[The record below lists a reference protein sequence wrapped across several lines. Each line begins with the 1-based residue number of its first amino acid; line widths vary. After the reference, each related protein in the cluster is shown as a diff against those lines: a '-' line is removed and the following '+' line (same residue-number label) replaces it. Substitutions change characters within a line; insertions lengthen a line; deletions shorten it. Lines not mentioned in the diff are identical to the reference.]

1 MVTASSTQGIV
12 SLQTRESMLKDIM
25 KALADD
31 TVNRIGVYGVPGIGK
46 TTLLSQVATQAKA
59 SKEYVEVVS
68 ALGNPEPKRIR
79 PWIKNAI
86 EKATMIAQGENRDNK
101 KDNEGKVK
109 EQAPQ
114 KKETTLQKLKQ
125 ATQKQKQAQEEKK
138 ETGRI
143 KNAIEKAT
151 MIAQRENRDKKKDNE
166 GKDKEQAPQKQEK
179 TLQKL
184 KQATQKQ
191 KQAQEEKKETAVLV
205 LVDDLSY
212 KLDLEDIGIGDTD
225 KDNIKVKLVMTS
237 TSCPLLADEMHCH
250 PVFHLN
256 YLKNDEAL
264 KLFENTVGAKLSD
277 PGLQGIANEPV
288 NNSRGLPHL
297 IVAITHELQKN
308 KSTEYWKDA
317 LERLKKS
324 DSVKSYLDLNF
335 RHLDKTQEKLLSI
348 ISGVDAGE
356 GISDE
361 ALLRYGVGLG
371 LFTGSTHTM
380 EAARGQMRVS
390 LDGLRTT
397 SLLLDSGDTRVK
409 VIDVVREAARDQ
421 HTLVLQ
427 DEKDLQELDVKLCER
442 KMIFLPYPDIQELP
456 RIGECPELEILVLF
470 AQEDRL
476 LPVPDLFS
484 VSIPK
489 LKVLHFSHT
498 CLKPLS
504 SLIRYLKNLQ
514 TLCLEN
520 CDLEDVR
527 IVREL
532 KKLQVFSLMGSK
544 ITRLPREVGELTG
557 LRSLDL
563 SHCSSLEVIEPGSLE
578 GLVQL
583 EELYLEDSFVQWHL
597 ERDEQRSN
605 AGISELNKM
614 SRLSNLDILIPDVDM
629 LCEDLPFLGKL
640 DREGFKKLKHLH
652 VEHSPST
659 HYLVRSTE
667 CAAEIA
673 FTVLESLFLENLSNL
688 EKICHGL
695 PGKGSFEKLKVV
707 RVHHCWRLKNLFSLS
722 LLRDLRNLE
731 EIEVIGCSM
740 MQEIVISESTSED
753 YKKDKVT
760 EDYPAE
766 KEKLTKDDKGL
777 RRIKLENLQNITTFL
792 TNAAKPIP
800 PDSQTNSGGGNFGKD
815 KSQNTVAFFNS
826 QQALLHCLESLEL
839 LKLPKLTE
847 IWQDQPSVTWSKL
860 KSLRIEECHNLLK
873 AVDSSNLLMKLESLE
888 SLSINDC
895 KSMEE
900 IFGLRGIASGT
911 INKNLPRL
919 HALELEDL
927 PRLRCLWNT
936 TTVKGISGPQ
946 NLGSLKVKFCSDLRY
961 LFTSSMAKAMANLRE
976 LHVSCCDN
984 MEAIVMGDG
993 EVVSKQSRFPPSKVL
1008 RPAVKYPACLMFSP
1022 SSSSGKH
1029 VDRDMVEATV
1039 EKVKD
1044 KAKNI
1049 IAFPSLRVLT
1059 IYECSNMKS
1068 FVLSCKRE
1076 QEAVMMVGDDSSYS
1090 ESEDD
1095 SHAVFFNAKVR
1106 MYITCTP
1113 SSNIIYIYIY
1123 IYIGSSEARGL
1134 ESTNYK

>member
-1 MVTASSTQGIV
+1 MAGEFLSGLASIVFEYSIALIARNVGYALLSESYVKDLQAGVSKMNDASQELQHDIDEALMTEGHSIHAKVHRWFLTAEERKREAEELIERKKNAASRYGWVTNPKTRYLLGRKAKYALQDIKDHLAEKTFERISYRPSQPEGMVTASSTQGIV

-640 DREGFKKLKHLH
+640 DR
-652 VEHSPST
+652 
-659 HYLVRSTE
+659 Y
-667 CAAEIA
+667 
-673 FTVLESLFLENLSNL
+673 
-688 EKICHGL
+688 
-695 PGKGSFEKLKVV
+695 
-707 RVHHCWRLKNLFSLS
+707 
-722 LLRDLRNLE
+722 
-731 EIEVIGCSM
+731 
-740 MQEIVISESTSED
+740 
-753 YKKDKVT
+753 
-760 EDYPAE
+760 
-766 KEKLTKDDKGL
+766 
-777 RRIKLENLQNITTFL
+777 
-792 TNAAKPIP
+792 
-800 PDSQTNSGGGNFGKD
+800 
-815 KSQNTVAFFNS
+815 
-826 QQALLHCLESLEL
+826 
-839 LKLPKLTE
+839 
-847 IWQDQPSVTWSKL
+847 
-860 KSLRIEECHNLLK
+860 
-873 AVDSSNLLMKLESLE
+873 
-888 SLSINDC
+888 
-895 KSMEE
+895 
-900 IFGLRGIASGT
+900 
-911 INKNLPRL
+911 
-919 HALELEDL
+919 
-927 PRLRCLWNT
+927 
-936 TTVKGISGPQ
+936 
-946 NLGSLKVKFCSDLRY
+946 
-961 LFTSSMAKAMANLRE
+961 
-976 LHVSCCDN
+976 
-984 MEAIVMGDG
+984 
-993 EVVSKQSRFPPSKVL
+993 
-1008 RPAVKYPACLMFSP
+1008 
-1022 SSSSGKH
+1022 
-1029 VDRDMVEATV
+1029 
-1039 EKVKD
+1039 
-1044 KAKNI
+1044 
-1049 IAFPSLRVLT
+1049 RVL
-1059 IYECSNMKS
+1059 I
-1068 FVLSCKRE
+1068 
-1076 QEAVMMVGDDSSYS
+1076 GD
-1090 ESEDD
+1090 E
-1095 SHAVFFNAKVR
+1095 
-1106 MYITCTP
+1106 
-1113 SSNIIYIYIY
+1113 
-1123 IYIGSSEARGL
+1123 
-1134 ESTNYK
+1134 

>member
-1 MVTASSTQGIV
+1 
-12 SLQTRESMLKDIM
+12 
-25 KALADD
+25 
-31 TVNRIGVYGVPGIGK
+31 
-46 TTLLSQVATQAKA
+46 
-59 SKEYVEVVS
+59 
-68 ALGNPEPKRIR
+68 
-79 PWIKNAI
+79 
-86 EKATMIAQGENRDNK
+86 
-101 KDNEGKVK
+101 
-109 EQAPQ
+109 
-114 KKETTLQKLKQ
+114 
-125 ATQKQKQAQEEKK
+125 
-138 ETGRI
+138 
-143 KNAIEKAT
+143 
-151 MIAQRENRDKKKDNE
+151 
-166 GKDKEQAPQKQEK
+166 
-179 TLQKL
+179 
-184 KQATQKQ
+184 
-191 KQAQEEKKETAVLV
+191 
-205 LVDDLSY
+205 
-212 KLDLEDIGIGDTD
+212 
-225 KDNIKVKLVMTS
+225 
-237 TSCPLLADEMHCH
+237 
-250 PVFHLN
+250 
-256 YLKNDEAL
+256 
-264 KLFENTVGAKLSD
+264 
-277 PGLQGIANEPV
+277 
-288 NNSRGLPHL
+288 
-297 IVAITHELQKN
+297 
-308 KSTEYWKDA
+308 
-317 LERLKKS
+317 
-324 DSVKSYLDLNF
+324 
-335 RHLDKTQEKLLSI
+335 
-348 ISGVDAGE
+348 
-356 GISDE
+356 
-361 ALLRYGVGLG
+361 
-371 LFTGSTHTM
+371 
-380 EAARGQMRVS
+380 
-390 LDGLRTT
+390 
-397 SLLLDSGDTRVK
+397 
-409 VIDVVREAARDQ
+409 
-421 HTLVLQ
+421 
-427 DEKDLQELDVKLCER
+427 
-442 KMIFLPYPDIQELP
+442 
-456 RIGECPELEILVLF
+456 
-470 AQEDRL
+470 
-476 LPVPDLFS
+476 
-484 VSIPK
+484 
-489 LKVLHFSHT
+489 
-498 CLKPLS
+498 
-504 SLIRYLKNLQ
+504 
-514 TLCLEN
+514 
-520 CDLEDVR
+520 
-527 IVREL
+527 
-532 KKLQVFSLMGSK
+532 
-544 ITRLPREVGELTG
+544 
-557 LRSLDL
+557 
-563 SHCSSLEVIEPGSLE
+563 
-578 GLVQL
+578 
-583 EELYLEDSFVQWHL
+583 
-597 ERDEQRSN
+597 
-605 AGISELNKM
+605 
-614 SRLSNLDILIPDVDM
+614 
-629 LCEDLPFLGKL
+629 
-640 DREGFKKLKHLH
+640 
-652 VEHSPST
+652 
-659 HYLVRSTE
+659 
-667 CAAEIA
+667 
-673 FTVLESLFLENLSNL
+673 
-688 EKICHGL
+688 
-695 PGKGSFEKLKVV
+695 
-707 RVHHCWRLKNLFSLS
+707 
-722 LLRDLRNLE
+722 
-731 EIEVIGCSM
+731 M

-1095 SHAVFFNAKVR
+1095 SHAVFFNAKVHLPTLEVLRLEDLSCKKIWHDKLPEGSFCKLKNITIRGCKHLSVVFPSTFIER
-1106 MYITCTP
+1106 MK
-1113 SSNIIYIYIY
+1113 N
-1123 IYIGSSEARGL
+1123 L
-1134 ESTNYK
+1134 ESVCVKDCSILTRLSAPLSLDSDNKLKWMSLPELKEVILHRLPQLTHVVEGGSRSHRVLGFPSLTRVEVFRCERLMDMFPTATARTLSKLEEVSIEYCDSMREMIAKEESEGEGIDELTFPRLSSLKLYDLMNLICFSSASCSFDFPSLEGLSIRRCHKMEAFILPIAHPETAAFFNEKVELPKLVKLEIDRIGLKELLNTQIPPGSLRNLRQLVMFSCPKFQGVIPSFAMKRLQRLETLRLMGKGSESLLCILTIQRLTCLEIQCFQLRNLFTASQVKCLRHLQRLKIESCDILEHVVIADGEAPATGGIVFPCLTFLELSILPELCSFYHKRCTSGKESHEESGWEDEDSLQHQIQPPLFWVEKVSFPCLEKLAISSFRQVEDDMSWASCSTRFQQTDRD